1 MWLSPLTLLIRPSP
15 QEGWEIAGAG
25 LWWARALCATEDN
38 IHLLSVITMRC
49 HWGGRDLTDSTHVT
63 TGTVQGRAPDR
74 SWANHSPSLGEGR
87 NPSCPLVLSTQGPC
101 WWQSLA
107 WGGRERTRARA
118 KVSPGESLSVA
129 PGAPE
134 TPPCTPHP
142 QALPHGTSLPI
153 QPETFTNEK
162 AVFHPL

>member
-38 IHLLSVITMRC
+38 IHLLSVITTRC

-74 SWANHSPSLGEGR
+74 SWANHSASLG
-87 NPSCPLVLSTQGPC
+87 VLSLGKRDGIPAVLWC
-101 WWQSLA
+101 SA
-107 WGGRERTRARA
+107 PRVPAGGRAWPGA
-118 KVSPGESLSVA
+118 GESEL
-129 PGAPE
+129 G
-134 TPPCTPHP
+134 
-142 QALPHGTSLPI
+142 
-153 QPETFTNEK
+153 
-162 AVFHPL
+162 